1 MSIETHK
8 HLGVCLQI
16 DALISPIITLDRPAV
31 YDSYHRSSTGRASA
45 RRRPDTQRRLRR
57 HSVFAFG
64 AEIGKLAEFAWR
76 RIPKRFLVTMWNFV
90 EPDVHLGHATLA
102 VTQQYLHPTDQHIR
116 MAHNR
121 YLPVDRLGSAGG
133 GSGIK
138 MARGR

>member
-76 RIPKRFLVTMWNFV
+76 QIPKRFSMTMWNCV
-90 EPDVHLGHATLA
+90 EPEVDIGHTTLS
-102 VTQQYLHPTDQHIR
+102 VTQQYLRLADQHFR
-116 MAHNR
+116 SAHNR
-121 YLPVDRLGSAGG
+121 YSLIDRLEITSG
-133 GSGIK
+133 GSRIR